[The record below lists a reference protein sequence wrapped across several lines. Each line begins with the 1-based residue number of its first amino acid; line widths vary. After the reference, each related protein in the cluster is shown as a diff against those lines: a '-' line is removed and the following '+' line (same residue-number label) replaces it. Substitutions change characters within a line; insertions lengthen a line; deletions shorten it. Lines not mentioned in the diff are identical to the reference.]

1 MRATRALL
9 LVLGLT
15 ALVVVVTTPSA
26 VARPTAKF
34 TIRSTLDGKRVLPHR
49 ITWIAYPSAPVNFPG
64 VEFLIDGN
72 PVFDNRLPP
81 FAFGA
86 DGRDEVT
93 KTVRTGYLVTSWLS
107 PGRHEF
113 TVRATSQG
121 ADRQTATKTVVA
133 TGAGGTG
140 SARRRSQEPGSARCR
155 PRSRRTRAPSTPKPP
170 LPGATR
176 WSSTGVSSSTV
187 APSGCRPSRAITPPA
202 QEPSPSARRCGHSH
216 PGPKEAACDPWGP
229 EAGVRL
235 VGEWQHAD
243 ACAGRRRSRRVQQAR
258 RDLHRRVDPRG
269 LTTTTTW
276 KGEPC
281 RSFRPH

>member
-1 MRATRALL
+1 MRATRALP

-26 VARPTAKF
+26 VARATAKF

-64 VEFLIDGN
+64 VEFLIDGH
-72 PVFDNRLPP
+72 PVFDNRLAP

-121 ADRQTATKTVVA
+121 ANRQTATKTVVA
-133 TGAGGTG
+133 QVRAAPTPPAGLAGAG
-140 SARRRSQEPGSARCR
+140 SALCR
-155 PRSRRTRAPSTPKPP
+155 PRSARTGAPSTPKPP
-170 LPGATR
+170 LPGSTR

-187 APSGCRPSRAITPPA
+187 APAGLPTLQSDYVA
-202 QEPSPSARRCGHSH
+202 
-216 PGPKEAACDPWGP
+216 GPRTLTVGAPVWTFAAGTEGGWCDPWGP
-229 EAGVRL
+229 EARYAWSVSGNTLTLAPAGESDACSKRGAIFT
-235 VGEWQHAD
+235 GEWT
-243 ACAGRRRSRRVQQAR
+243 RV
-258 RDLHRRVDPRG
+258 G
-269 LTTTTTW
+269 
-276 KGEPC
+276 
-281 RSFRPH
+281 

>member
-1 MRATRALL
+1 MRAARALP

-26 VARPTAKF
+26 VARATAKF

-64 VEFLIDGN
+64 VEFLIDGH
-72 PVFDNRLPP
+72 PVFDNRLAP

-121 ADRQTATKTVVA
+121 ANRQTATKTVVA
-133 TGAGGTG
+133 
-140 SARRRSQEPGSARCR
+140 QV
-155 PRSRRTRAPSTPKPP
+155 RA
-170 LPGATR
+170 
-176 WSSTGVSSSTV
+176 
-187 APSGCRPSRAITPPA
+187 APTPPA
-202 QEPSPSARRCGHSH
+202 GLVGAWQRTVPTAVRADRGALYTETAPAGQYTMVVDQRFIQHRGPSGLPTLQSDYVA
-216 PGPKEAACDPWGP
+216 GPRTLTVGAPVWTFAAGTEGGWCDPWGP
-229 EAGVRL
+229 EARYAWSVSGDTLTLAPAGESDACNKRGAIFT
-235 VGEWQHAD
+235 GEWT
-243 ACAGRRRSRRVQQAR
+243 RV
-258 RDLHRRVDPRG
+258 G
-269 LTTTTTW
+269 
-276 KGEPC
+276 
-281 RSFRPH
+281 